1 MSDLLSALS
10 WEDFR
15 LVGAVAE
22 TGGLP
27 AAARRLELSHSTV
40 FRRLA
45 KIEEAVGFPLFER
58 GRDGYAP
65 TPAGE
70 EMVAAAAAMAED
82 AAGFASRI
90 EKREIAPAGDLRIA
104 TSDALLQA
112 LLTPILAE
120 FRKAY
125 PAIRLELAL
134 GNPSLNLSR
143 RDADVAV
150 RATDRP
156 PETLVGRR
164 AAGLAWA
171 LYAASDAP
179 LAAAAGPWVGPSDEL
194 GALPAAAL
202 TRARAPGGEAAWRV
216 NSVIAMA
223 EAIGQGGGVG
233 FLPCFV
239 GDGRLDLRR
248 LGPPEPELATGLWLL
263 THPDLRRAPRVRA
276 FLDFAAGRLAALRG
290 FLAGEGARGPMA

>member
-1 MSDLLSALS
+1 MPDLMTSLS

-22 TGGLP
+22 TGSLP

-45 KIEEAVGFPLFER
+45 RIEEAVGAPLFER
-58 GRDGYAP
+58 GREGYVA

-70 EMVAAAAAMAED
+70 EMVAAAEAMAEG
-82 AAGFASRI
+82 AAAFASRI

-112 LLTPILAE
+112 LLTPLLAD
-120 FRKAY
+120 FRRDY
-125 PAIRLELAL
+125 PEVRLELAL
-134 GNPSLNLSR
+134 GNRSLNLSR

-164 AAGLAWA
+164 VAGLGWA
-171 LYAASDAP
+171 LYAAVDAP

-194 GALPAAAL
+194 ADLPSAAL
-202 TRARAPGGEAAWRV
+202 TRARAPRGEAAWRV

-223 EAIGQGGGVG
+223 EAIGQGAGVG
-233 FLPCFV
+233 YLPCFV
-239 GDGRLDLRR
+239 GDARLDLRR
-248 LGPPEPELATGLWLL
+248 LGSPEPELAAGLWLL

-276 FLDFAAGRLAALRG
+276 FLDVVGGRLAGMRG
-290 FLAGEGARGPMA
+290 FLSGERPRAGD